1 MSVPESQESFWQEM
15 IAVLRGRMRDYTRG
29 NIFRA
34 ILLLAIPMVLEML
47 MQSIFE
53 LVDAYFVGKLGAAAL
68 NAVGAGASLIV
79 IVLAIAFGMT
89 MGVTAMVARRIG
101 EKDPDGAG
109 NVAFQAIMAAIGIS
123 VPIAL
128 VGIFLAPQLLRAIA
142 TPEPVVAIGSTYCA
156 ILFGSNTAIVL
167 LFVINAVF
175 RGAGDAVLALKA
187 LALANLLNIIL
198 DPILIFGFGP
208 IPALGLTGAA
218 IATTIG
224 RSIGV
229 AYQISLLVR
238 RKTRVRIRRPQL
250 DFSVM
255 ARFLQLSAPA
265 VFQMFIATA
274 CYLLL
279 FVLVNGFGEN
289 TAAAYTVSVRIIVF
303 ALFPAWGMGN
313 AAATLVGQNLGARQ
327 PDRAARS
334 VWITCFI
341 NSGFL
346 GMVALGMHAFAQP
359 LMEIFTQVP
368 EVVAIGKDCIRI
380 ISYTYVLFAFG
391 MVTTQAF
398 NGAGDTWTPTWVSFG
413 CYWCLQL
420 PLAWMLAYPGNWGAN
435 GIFASVAIAQA
446 ILAII
451 GIILF
456 RLGRW
461 KHKVV

>member
-1 MSVPESQESFWQEM
+1 MQAPPRSIWQEM
-15 IAVLRGRMRDYTRG
+15 TAVLRGEMRDYTSG
-29 NIFRA
+29 SIFRA
-34 ILLLAIPMVLEML
+34 ILLLAVPMVLEML

-53 LVDAYFVGKLGAAAL
+53 LVDAFVVGKLGPAAL
-68 NAVGAGASLIV
+68 NAVGAGASLV
-79 IVLAIAFGMT
+79 IVVFAIAFGMS

-101 EKDPDGAG
+101 EKDSEGAG
-109 NVAFQAIMAAIGIS
+109 NVAFQSIVAAIGIS

-128 VGIFLAPQLLRAIA
+128 IGIFLAPELLRTIE
-142 TPEPVVAIGSTYCA
+142 TPDPVVAIGSTYCA

-167 LFVINAVF
+167 LFVINAIF

-198 DPILIFGFGP
+198 DPILVFGLGP
-208 IPALGLTGAA
+208 IPAMGLTGAA
-218 IATTIG
+218 VATAIG
-224 RSIGV
+224 RSVGV
-229 AYQISLLVR
+229 VYQISLLVR
-238 RKTRVRIRRPQL
+238 GKTRVRIIRPKL
-250 DFSVM
+250 DFPVM
-255 ARFLQLSAPA
+255 TRFLRISTPA
-265 VFQMFIATA
+265 VFQMFISTA

-279 FVLVNGFGEN
+279 FVLINSFGEN

-303 ALFPAWGMGN
+303 ALFPAWGIGN
-313 AAATLVGQNLGARQ
+313 AAATLVGQNLGAKE
-327 PDRAARS
+327 PDRAERS

-346 GMVALGMHAFAQP
+346 GLVALGMHAFAQP

-368 EVVAIGKDCIRI
+368 EVVTIGKDCIRI

-398 NGAGDTWTPTWVSFG
+398 NGAGDTWTPTWIAFG

-420 PLAWMLAYPGNWGAN
+420 PLAWLLAYPGAWGAR
-435 GIFASVAIAQA
+435 GIFAGVAIAQA
-446 ILAII
+446 VLAVV
-451 GIILF
+451 GIFLF

-461 KHKVV
+461 KHKVI

>member
-1 MSVPESQESFWQEM
+1 MPEPSRSLWQEM
-15 IAVLRGRMRDYTRG
+15 FAVLRGEMRDYTRG
-29 NIFRA
+29 SILRA
-34 ILLLAIPMVLEML
+34 VLLLAVPMVTEML

-68 NAVGAGASLIV
+68 NAVGAGASLII

-89 MGVTAMVARRIG
+89 MGVTAMVSRRIG
-101 EKDPDGAG
+101 EKDPEGAG
-109 NVAFQAIMAAIGIS
+109 NVAFQAIMAAVGIS

-128 VGIFLAPQLLRAIA
+128 IGVFLAPQLLRAIA

-167 LFVINAVF
+167 LFVINAIF

-208 IPALGLTGAA
+208 IPAMGLTGAA
-218 IATTIG
+218 VATTIG
-224 RSIGV
+224 RSVGV
-229 AYQISLLVR
+229 AYQLSLLLR
-238 RKTRVRIRRPQL
+238 RKTRVRISWPKL
-250 DFSVM
+250 DLPVM
-255 ARFLQLSAPA
+255 GRFLRISAPA
-265 VFQMFIATA
+265 VFQMFISTA

-279 FVLVNGFGEN
+279 FVLINSFGEN

-327 PDRAARS
+327 PGRAERS

-346 GMVALGMHAFAQP
+346 GLVALGMHAFAQP
-359 LMEIFTQVP
+359 LMAIFTQVP
-368 EVVAIGKDCIRI
+368 EVITIGKDCIRI
-380 ISYTYVLFAFG
+380 ISYTYILFAFG

-420 PLAWMLAYPGNWGAN
+420 PLAWVLAYPSAWGAR

-446 ILAII
+446 ILAIV
-451 GIILF
+451 GVILF
-456 RLGRW
+456 RRGRW
-461 KHKVV
+461 KHKIV

>member
-1 MSVPESQESFWQEM
+1 MRQEM
-15 IAVLRGRMRDYTRG
+15 VAVLRGEMRDYTRG
-29 NIFRA
+29 SILRA
-34 ILLLAIPMVLEML
+34 ILLLAVPMVMEML

-68 NAVGAGASLIV
+68 NAVGAGASLII

-101 EKDPDGAG
+101 EKDPEGAG
-109 NVAFQAIMAAIGIS
+109 NVAFQSIMAAIGIS

-128 VGIFLAPQLLRAIA
+128 IGVFLAPQLLRTIA

-167 LFVINAVF
+167 LFVINAIF

-208 IPALGLTGAA
+208 IPAMGLTGAA
-218 IATTIG
+218 VATTIG
-224 RSIGV
+224 RSVGV
-229 AYQISLLVR
+229 AYQLSLLLR
-238 RKTRVRIRRPQL
+238 RKTRVRIRRPRL
-250 DFSVM
+250 DLPVM
-255 ARFLQLSAPA
+255 GRFLGISAPA

-279 FVLVNGFGEN
+279 FALINSFGEN

-327 PDRAARS
+327 PGRAERS

-346 GMVALGMHAFAQP
+346 GLVALGMHAFALP

-368 EVVAIGKDCIRI
+368 EVISIGKDCIRI
-380 ISYTYVLFAFG
+380 VSYTYILFAFG

-420 PLAWMLAYPGNWGAN
+420 PLAWVLAYPGEWGAH
-435 GIFASVAIAQA
+435 GIFASIAIAQA
-446 ILAII
+446 VLAIV
-451 GIILF
+451 GVILF
-456 RLGRW
+456 RMGRW
-461 KHKVV
+461 KHKTV